1 MTSPLAE
8 TEKEWAAVVVGYAR
22 LRGWERFHPFLSIHS
37 PSGWPDETFC
47 RPPRLVLAEL
57 KSERGKVT
65 AAQRRWL
72 DLLEGCPAVEVFV
85 WRPSDWPAVQEVL
98 R

>member
-1 MTSPLAE
+1 LAE
-8 TEKEWAAVVVGYAR
+8 TEKEWAQVVADYAR
-22 LRGWERFHPFLSIHS
+22 LCGWARFHPFLSIHS

-47 RPPRLVLAEL
+47 RPPRLVVAEL
-57 KSERGKVT
+57 KSEKGKLT

-72 DLLEGCPAVEVFV
+72 DLLGACPPLEVYV
-85 WRPSDWPAVQEVL
+85 WRPSDWPQVQAVL

>member
-1 MTSPLAE
+1 
-8 TEKEWAAVVVGYAR
+8 
-22 LRGWERFHPFLSIHS
+22 
-37 PSGWPDETFC
+37 
-47 RPPRLVLAEL
+47 
-57 KSERGKVT
+57 VT